1 MDAGVCRPAV
11 GDGLAVPLDHV
22 LEAEAGAADIPA
34 RRSDAKPVVEM
45 DGHEVADVRLD
56 RERLD
61 PSSSQCGVAAG
72 VTGEVVDPGDLEPDQ
87 VDGVVDDALGI
98 RLGEAD
104 LNLSDVGVTVL

>member
-22 LEAEAGAADIPA
+22 LEAEAGAADVPA
-34 RRSDAKPVVEM
+34 HRADVQSVVEL

-61 PSSSQCGVAAG
+61 PARSQGAVAPG
-72 VTGEVVDPGDLEPDQ
+72 VTGEVVDPRDLEPDQ
-87 VDGVVDDALGI
+87 VDGVVNDALRV

-104 LNLSDVGVTVL
+104 PDLCVVGVTVR